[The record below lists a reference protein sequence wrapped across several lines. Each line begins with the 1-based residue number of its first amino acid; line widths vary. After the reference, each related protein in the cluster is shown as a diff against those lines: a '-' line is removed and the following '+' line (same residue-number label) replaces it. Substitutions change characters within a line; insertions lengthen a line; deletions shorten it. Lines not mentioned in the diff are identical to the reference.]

1 MPSYIIRKWIYVKPY
16 ANISM
21 LSINCSDVDIIS
33 NYKDLIKSINQR
45 ELTY

>member
-1 MPSYIIRKWIYVKPY
+1 MPSNIIRKWVYVKPY

-33 NYKDLIKSINQR
+33 NKDLIKSINQR